1 MILEGANVKLRSCGL
16 PPQPPEIV
24 GGHTMKAIRTLLVA
38 LLTLAATTAI
48 AETGTYFNNDTYY
61 SAWIHGMPH
70 LDQQRQSPLWEPSR
84 QEGAMYCG
92 PTTATNV
99 LNYLAREGYP
109 DVQMSSSDL
118 EPVDRDDRRAHAR

>member
-1 MILEGANVKLRSCGL
+1 
-16 PPQPPEIV
+16 
-24 GGHTMKAIRTLLVA
+24 MKAIRTLLVA
-38 LLTLAATTAI
+38 LLTLAVTTAI
-48 AETGTYFNNDTYY
+48 AETGTYFNNDTHS
-61 SAWIHGMPH
+61 SAWIHGMPD

-118 EPVDRDDRRAHAR
+118 EPVDRTGTTTRAASKIH